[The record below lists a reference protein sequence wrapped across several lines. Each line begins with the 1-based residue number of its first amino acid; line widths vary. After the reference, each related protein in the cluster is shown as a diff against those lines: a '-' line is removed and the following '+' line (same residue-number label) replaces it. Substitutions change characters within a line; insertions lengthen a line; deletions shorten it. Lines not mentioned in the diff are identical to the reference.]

1 MYYIIIGLVIA
12 GLVGID
18 QLTKV
23 WATSALGSGK
33 DIAIWEGVFHLQ
45 YVKNTGAAFGMLGG
59 RQTFLI
65 IITTVIIIGMVIY
78 YHKLPKTFWGN
89 WSRIS
94 FILIISGAIGN
105 LIDRVCLNYVRDF
118 LYFKL
123 INFPV
128 FNVADILVVV
138 GVCLLV
144 VAMLL
149 GEIEEERRKEKA

>member
-1 MYYIIIGLVIA
+1 MYYIIIGLIIA

-23 WATSALGSGK
+23 WATHTLGDGTS
-33 DIAIWEGVFHLQ
+33 IAIWDGVFHLQ

-59 RQTFLI
+59 KQTFLI
-65 IITTVIIIGMVIY
+65 IITSVIIIGMFIY
-78 YHKLPKTFWGN
+78 YHKLPKT
-89 WSRIS
+89 
-94 FILIISGAIGN
+94 ILGKWTKV
-105 LIDRVCLNYVRDF
+105 DRVFLNYVRDF

-138 GVCLLV
+138 GVGLLV
-144 VAMLL
+144 ITMVLS
-149 GEIEEERRKEKA
+149 EVEEERRKEKA

>member
-1 MYYIIIGLVIA
+1 MYYIIIGLIIA

-23 WATSALGSGK
+23 WATHTLGDGTS
-33 DIAIWEGVFHLQ
+33 IAIWDGVFHLQ

-59 RQTFLI
+59 KQTFLI
-65 IITTVIIIGMVIY
+65 IITSVIIIGMFIY
-78 YHKLPKTFWGN
+78 YHKLPKT
-89 WSRIS
+89 
-94 FILIISGAIGN
+94 ILGKWTKVAFVMIISGAIGN
-105 LIDRVCLNYVRDF
+105 LIDRVFLNYVRDF

-138 GVCLLV
+138 GVGLLV
-144 VAMLL
+144 ITMVLS
-149 GEIEEERRKEKA
+149 EVEEERRKEKA